1 VIAAILLVALTGVAL
16 AAPTPAPP
24 PTPPGVPHMVRM
36 LSVESV
42 PSINDTRVR
51 SFLTGFRGTFLDESF
66 VTERSAAREGEY
78 AVSVPITNRFVLL
91 MGSGDSPDAWQ
102 AQVTIEW
109 SLSARDSAALRDSAA
124 AGKRTR
130 GAKSRREQ
138 PARNA
143 FASGPARSGAVVT
156 YWSLS
161 PEAVTANARPI
172 PRREK
177 LVFEFPANPGSA
189 FFREAGRRIALLVL
203 EDLHHRSGDLDPEER
218 LRLTECLRS
227 AP

>member
-1 VIAAILLVALTGVAL
+1 MIATMLLVALAGASA
-16 AAPTPAPP
+16 AAPA

-36 LSVESV
+36 LAVESV
-42 PSINDTRVR
+42 PSINETRVR

-66 VTERSAAREGEY
+66 ITERSAARAGEY

-91 MGSGDSPDAWQ
+91 MGSGESSDAWQ

-124 AGKRTR
+124 AGKRAR

-138 PARNA
+138 PAGPA
-143 FASGPARSGAVVT
+143 FSSGPARSGATVT

-161 PEAVTANARPI
+161 PEAVAANARPI

-189 FFREAGRRIALLVL
+189 FFREAGRRVALLVL
-203 EDLHHRSGDLDPEER
+203 EDLHHQSGDLDSEER
-218 LRLTECLRS
+218 LRLTQSIRS